1 MFRLRKTHRRHRSK
15 STHSP
20 RLGVELMEG
29 RMMLSATGIE
39 SPQPIPE
46 MTQSTLIPVQI
57 SFAGAYFNLGPSSP
71 DGGLMLSDTATN
83 VQFDSTIG
91 VTRSNKISLDFNSV
105 DLVTPYAP
113 SRALPVYDSP
123 LLSGTGLKPEVIA
136 ASPNIGSLDL
146 TSLPVVIGPSPS
158 TPGISEGGAIPI
170 HAIFADFRKDSQ
182 LASGVKAIASSAA
195 ETSVASL
202 ASARQHVTSDNAI
215 AGEWARAMVF
225 EIAGGEPTNDLH
237 TPGAQPTTTSNS
249 DESLQHSQPLSAV
262 ETQQQ
267 DGKLATR
274 NAVGQTNEASPLN
287 EMAQR
292 SSDQTDGQF
301 AASERQLLGN
311 EKLTADT
318 SAPITIGQATTEN
331 LLTAEHSEAKTFAAA
346 AVFDQLA
353 KGNSAIID
361 QPVDGRSWL
370 RSIGTSPLLMVLALE
385 RIAALNS
392 RRAARVSR
400 IATTN
405 PHRFPG

>member
-1 MFRLRKTHRRHRSK
+1 MFRLRKTHRRNRSK

-46 MTQSTLIPVQI
+46 MTQSTLIPAQI
-57 SFAGAYFNLGPSSP
+57 SFAGAYFNLAPSSP
-71 DGGLMLSDTATN
+71 DGGLTLSDTATN
-83 VQFDSTIG
+83 LQFDSTIA
-91 VTRSNKISLDFNSV
+91 VTRSNAISYDFNSV
-105 DLVTPYAP
+105 DLNSVYVP

-146 TSLPVVIGPSPS
+146 TSQPVVIGPSPS
-158 TPGISEGGAIPI
+158 TPGISEGGSIPI

-182 LASGVKAIASSAA
+182 LASGVKAIASSAT

-202 ASARQHVTSDNAI
+202 ASARQHSMPDNSI

-237 TPGAQPTTTSNS
+237 TPGAQPTTTSDS
-249 DESLQHSQPLSAV
+249 DESLQHAQPLSSV
-262 ETQQQ
+262 ETPQQN
-267 DGKLATR
+267 GKLFNRHAASQADGVNPLVAT
-274 NAVGQTNEASPLN
+274 GQPVPDE
-287 EMAQR
+287 
-292 SSDQTDGQF
+292 TDGQV
-301 AASERQLLGN
+301 ATAEPQLLGN
-311 EKLTADT
+311 DKLTADA
-318 SAPITIGQATTEN
+318 SAPVSVGQFTAEN
-331 LLTAEHSEAKTFAAA
+331 LLTAERSDAKTFAAA
-346 AVFDQLA
+346 AVFDQLG

-361 QPVDGRSWL
+361 QPVDGKSWL

-392 RRAARVSR
+392 RRATRDSR
-400 IATTN
+400 IAAAKS
-405 PHRFPG
+405 RSLRS